1 MKKFLIHFISADTPS
16 IEDDGIGCGVNGGIL
31 MEEGSNNKVKLFDS
45 KEEAD
50 KYLEEVLIP
59 EDQANL
65 EECYGITD
73 EPELADNYEFSVENG
88 SYGRKQLTVYD
99 VMGGCAYNELNTT
112 IYEVVEVE
120 F

>member
-1 MKKFLIHFISADTPS
+1 MSADTPS

-31 MEEGSNNKVKLFDS
+31 MEEGSNNKIKFFDS

-50 KYLEEVLIP
+50 KYLDEVMIP
-59 EDQANL
+59 QDKAEL
-65 EECYGITD
+65 EGCYGITD

-88 SYGRKQLTVYD
+88 TWGRKQLTVYD